1 MFLSFAIHFL
11 VGGLTGCFYPVRAL
25 LGLVAIV
32 LIECVVAAAV
42 FGAWAALCSLA
53 GLVALQFGYLGG
65 IYARSV
71 LERAGLAEPHAR
83 VTPTRQ
89 T

>member
-1 MFLSFAIHFL
+1 MLLSFAIHFL

-32 LIECVVAAAV
+32 LVECLAAAV
-42 FGAWAALCSLA
+42 MFGAGAALCSLA
-53 GLVALQFGYLGG
+53 GLVAVQFGYLGG
-65 IYARSV
+65 IYVRSA
-71 LERAGLAEPHAR
+71 LERAGLAEPNVR